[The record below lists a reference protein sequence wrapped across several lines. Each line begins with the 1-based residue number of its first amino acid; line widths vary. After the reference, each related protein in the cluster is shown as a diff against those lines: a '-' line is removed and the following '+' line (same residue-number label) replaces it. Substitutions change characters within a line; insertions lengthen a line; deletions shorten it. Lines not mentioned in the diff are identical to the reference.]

1 MENKGGE
8 DFFFLVQVLVLV
20 QFSISTVISSF
31 CTLITSSRGANV
43 QLPPQKKQKQNVS
56 SVVQFNIFALSRSLS
71 SVISS
76 GQMGYLIP
84 QALSQLDLVVP
95 RGPQHNH
102 SLSFPIPTVQE
113 VTLLFPCIKIT
124 FAMHYLYM

>member
-1 MENKGGE
+1 M
-8 DFFFLVQVLVLV
+8 
-20 QFSISTVISSF
+20 
-31 CTLITSSRGANV
+31 
-43 QLPPQKKQKQNVS
+43 S
-56 SVVQFNIFALSRSLS
+56 SVVQFNIFALSHSLS

-113 VTLLFPCIKIT
+113 VTLHYITSMYKNYICNALFVRVICNNVGK
-124 FAMHYLYM
+124 YLH

>member
-8 DFFFLVQVLVLV
+8 DFFL
-20 QFSISTVISSF
+20 SSSF
-31 CTLITSSRGANV
+31 SFSSVLYKYSNFIFLHPDHQQQRCQCAV
-43 QLPPQKKQKQNVS
+43 APPPQKKQNVS

-124 FAMHYLYM
+124 LAMHYLYV